1 MNGKTILITDNG
13 TSDILCIIKTFN
25 EGETRAAINS
35 VIDRLPGAWSLEDIL
50 EELTGKPYVTDI
62 MTDFSTIS
70 I

>member
-1 MNGKTILITDNG
+1 MNEKTILIIDNE
-13 TSDILCIIKTFN
+13 TSDILCIIKTIN

-50 EELTGKPYVTDI
+50 EELCNKYYVTDI

>member
-1 MNGKTILITDNG
+1 MNGKTILITGNE
-13 TSDILCIIKTFN
+13 TEDILCIIKTTN
-25 EGETRAAINS
+25 EGETRAAINR

-50 EELTGKPYVTDI
+50 EELMDKSYITDI

>member
-1 MNGKTILITDNG
+1 MNEKTILITDNETG
-13 TSDILCIIKTFN
+13 DILCIIKTIN
-25 EGETRAAINS
+25 EGETRATINR

-50 EELTGKPYVTDI
+50 EELCNKYYVTDI